1 MHHLSHTAT
10 FRCTVYTYYAVLQE
24 RKVLEVVI
32 SPGMK
37 NGQKISFHGEAD
49 EAPGIQPG
57 SVIFVV
63 QEKPHD
69 VFKRKVLHILRML
82 CFGAALC
89 AWLCALDCAASGG
102 CICLFRMVP

>member
-1 MHHLSHTAT
+1 
-10 FRCTVYTYYAVLQE
+10 
-24 RKVLEVVI
+24 VLEVVI

-69 VFKRKVLHILRML
+69 VFKRKVLQLQ
-82 CFGAALC
+82 C
-89 AWLCALDCAASGG
+89 ASLTYCSRLVRIA
-102 CICLFRMVP
+102 

>member
-1 MHHLSHTAT
+1 MHDL
-10 FRCTVYTYYAVLQE
+10 VLPLQE

-69 VFKRKVLHILRML
+69 VFKRKVMHILQCL
-82 CFGAALC
+82 LASLHSALC
-89 AWLCALDCAASGG
+89 A
-102 CICLFRMVP
+102 

>member
-1 MHHLSHTAT
+1 
-10 FRCTVYTYYAVLQE
+10 
-24 RKVLEVVI
+24 VLEVVI

-63 QEKPHD
+63 QEKAHD
-69 VFKRKVLHILRML
+69 VFKRKVMHNTAMLQFIYCTAVTGLARPLLHARM
-82 CFGAALC
+82 GSATGVARSSSE
-89 AWLCALDCAASGG
+89 A
-102 CICLFRMVP
+102 